1 MQPVLGMKCEVPCG
15 PAHALRSLAVA
26 ARQPKEKAGT
36 FFRTWAGTAM
46 AKQAR
51 SDVTRRRAASNG
63 QTAGRAVLAALC
75 LVLALAIGGPT
86 EATAQDKTEASGYG
100 VRTPGRALPKPTGAL
115 PQGATSVRAKSLPT
129 GRVDVI
135 CGPRD
140 ASLAQCIENA
150 RASGQGVFELPPAI
164 AYEHLPGLFQRGLRY
179 YDLSGDFSRYR
190 GYRFVM
196 TFRRLSNDE
205 IGDRATRRAGAIG
218 AGLAG
223 GMALSTITPFVPL
236 TPVIFLFDSATAE
249 MDRARAEADARERGV
264 PLPDLG
270 SFETTYDDYG
280 RTYRGYLGG
289 SLAPEGEDGV
299 YATYVVTSCSI
310 ERPGP
315 KEAARQASARPGAHA
330 APKAPSETGPGA
342 SPVASAS
349 PSVAHDAAYDAKPAA
364 PHGVSSDAP
373 QDDPSVSPLRIFDLD
388 K

>member
-1 MQPVLGMKCEVPCG
+1 
-15 PAHALRSLAVA
+15 
-26 ARQPKEKAGT
+26 
-36 FFRTWAGTAM
+36 M

-51 SDVTRRRAASNG
+51 SGGTRRRAASNG
-63 QTAGRAVLAALC
+63 QAAARAVLAALC

-115 PQGATSVRAKSLPT
+115 PQGATNVRAKSLPA
-129 GRVDVI
+129 GRVDVT

-140 ASLAQCIENA
+140 TSLAQCIENA
-150 RASGQGVFELPPAI
+150 RTSGQGVFELPPAI
-164 AYEHLPGLFQRGLRY
+164 TYEHLPGLFQRGLRY
-179 YDLSGDFSRYR
+179 YDLSGDFSRYC

-205 IGDRATRRAGAIG
+205 IDDRTNRRASSIG

-223 GMALSTITPFVPL
+223 GMALSVVTPFVPL

-249 MDRARAEADARERGV
+249 MDRTRVEEDARARGV

-270 SFETTYDDYG
+270 SFETTWDDYG

-289 SLAPEGEDGV
+289 SIAPEGEDGV

-310 ERPGP
+310 ERPGSNDTV
-315 KEAARQASARPGAHA
+315 RQASDRPGAHA
-330 APKAPSETGPGA
+330 APSGTGAGV

-349 PSVAHDAAYDAKPAA
+349 PPPAALYDAAQDANLDTS
-364 PHGVSSDAP
+364 HDVSSGTSQGDA
-373 QDDPSVSPLRIFDLD
+373 SVSPLRIFDLD